1 VNEEIGIAAAAV
13 VVEVGRGGTDAHELD
28 VYVQPIAGADH
39 VAEHA
44 TVGDLARDSGRPHA
58 RFSAARPARRAKV
71 DRRCSIWQSGLAK
84 EAADGRRAGSCGIH
98 SRMEIRPC
106 DYERAASRASCMR
119 REEPRE
125 TKEVVVARIFAGI
138 GLAPGA
144 AVRFSLTLTT
154 IFNGSGDW
162 GSCFALAHP
171 RNPGGELL
179 STAHGKILNPN
190 GTFSYRV
197 TATNIGPFATKAD
210 VDI

>member
-1 VNEEIGIAAAAV
+1 
-13 VVEVGRGGTDAHELD
+13 
-28 VYVQPIAGADH
+28 
-39 VAEHA
+39 
-44 TVGDLARDSGRPHA
+44 
-58 RFSAARPARRAKV
+58 
-71 DRRCSIWQSGLAK
+71 
-84 EAADGRRAGSCGIH
+84 
-98 SRMEIRPC
+98 M
-106 DYERAASRASCMR
+106 
-119 REEPRE
+119 
-125 TKEVVVARIFAGI
+125 ARIFAGI